1 MADEAEGGGE
11 EARVEVATRPR
22 DDHLLR
28 CAATTTRKAT
38 AIILLSD
45 SSSLCAWPPRTAL
58 RVNTSND
65 WRCDENPTEAM
76 QIIRVDGGR

>member
-28 CAATTTRKAT
+28 CAATTTREAT
-38 AIILLSD
+38 AIILLFDAKSP
-45 SSSLCAWPPRTAL
+45 CAWPCMTAL

-65 WRCDENPTEAM
+65 RRCDENPTEPM